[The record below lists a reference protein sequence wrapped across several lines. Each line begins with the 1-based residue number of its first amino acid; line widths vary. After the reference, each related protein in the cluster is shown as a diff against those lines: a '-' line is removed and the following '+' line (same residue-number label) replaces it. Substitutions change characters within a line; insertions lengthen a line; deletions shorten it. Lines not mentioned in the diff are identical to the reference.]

1 MANPTSN
8 CNNNNVIV
16 FGPTGDVGGF
26 AALEAS
32 RRGAK
37 VWLAMRDTTKTVAV
51 LQEKESSFER
61 VRADLSDAASVT
73 AAVRTSGAT
82 AAFVYLVPTNDGLR
96 SSLAAMQA
104 AGIEFVVFISTYSI
118 PSNVDVRAVP
128 ASSVIAFEHA
138 AVEAALEDLQ
148 LAHVALRPAYFASN
162 PFKLALDL
170 SSSSSSSSSCLE
182 AYVSNGDCLVD
193 CIAPD
198 DIGRAAGALLASP
211 SSSSSPPLKRIF
223 NLCGPQLLTFDAMLA
238 AIGRVAG
245 VDVHIHHLDAARW
258 VDVMA
263 DELRALPRPAAVFLT
278 EYYARG
284 FVSAQDAR
292 YAPAVA
298 NVRALT
304 DRDAMSFDEYLRLHC
319 RRLLPGVGGGG

>member
-1 MANPTSN
+1 MATSSSKD
-8 CNNNNVIV
+8 CDNNNVIV

-37 VWLAMRDTTKTVAV
+37 VWLAMRDMAKTVAV
-51 LQEKESSFER
+51 LQEEKSSFER

-73 AAVRTSGAT
+73 TAVRTSGAT

-162 PFKLALDL
+162 PFKLAFDL
-170 SSSSSSSSSCLE
+170 SSSSTSGLE
-182 AYVSNGDCLVD
+182 AYVSNGDCLAD

-198 DIGRAAGALLASP
+198 DIGRVAGALLASSSS
-211 SSSSSPPLKRIF
+211 SSSSSPPLKRVY

-238 AIGRVAG
+238 AIGRVAEVG
-245 VDVHIHHLDAARW
+245 VNIHHVDAARW

-298 NVRALT
+298 NVKELT
-304 DRDAMSFDEYLRLHC
+304 GRDAMSFDDYLRLHC